1 MKDNKL
7 QILDIIP
14 GTSVDGPGLRTSIYL
29 AGCNHQCPECHN
41 PHSWDFAGGKA
52 MSVEEILDVVEENG
66 FNVTLTGGDP
76 VYSAANILP
85 LVKILN
91 EKGYKI
97 WLYTGFL
104 FEELLKMES
113 MRPILPM
120 IEVVVDGPFKI
131 ALKSL
136 KVPFRGSTNQRLVD
150 VASSLTIGQIVE
162 WTDPADML

>member
-1 MKDNKL
+1 
-7 QILDIIP
+7 
-14 GTSVDGPGLRTSIYL
+14 
-29 AGCNHQCPECHN
+29 
-41 PHSWDFAGGKA
+41 

>member
-41 PHSWDFAGGKA
+41 PQSWDFAGGKA

-76 VYSAANILP
+76 VYSAA
-85 LVKILN
+85 KIL
-91 EKGYKI
+91 
-97 WLYTGFL
+97 
-104 FEELLKMES
+104 S
-113 MRPILPM
+113 
-120 IEVVVDGPFKI
+120 
-131 ALKSL
+131 
-136 KVPFRGSTNQRLVD
+136 
-150 VASSLTIGQIVE
+150 
-162 WTDPADML
+162 